1 MLATLNE
8 TTQRTV
14 LGTVGTLIFAGACL
28 FGAVAPAKAAEAPRA
43 QVVSFSDLDLSNAK
57 GRSVLDFRIKHA
69 ARSVCAIGSADLRSR
84 SEEARCIRNA
94 LDAAAPKV
102 VAAAPAY
109 TG

>member
-43 QVVSFSDLDLSNAK
+43 QVVSYSDLDLSHVQGRNA
-57 GRSVLDFRIKHA
+57 LDGRIKQA
-69 ARSVCAIGSADLRSR
+69 ARSVCATGSADLRSR

-94 LDAAAPKV
+94 VNAAGPKV